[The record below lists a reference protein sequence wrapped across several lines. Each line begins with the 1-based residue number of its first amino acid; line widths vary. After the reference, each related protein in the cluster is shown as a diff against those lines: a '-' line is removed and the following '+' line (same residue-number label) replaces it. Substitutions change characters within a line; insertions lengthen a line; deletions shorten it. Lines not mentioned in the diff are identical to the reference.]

1 MNMGS
6 TNTITLAYIKEN
18 YEIENKINDKV
29 SLVSSKIDGARY
41 ILKSVDIN
49 DVSIYDFIKK
59 NAIVGIPR
67 IFDIAVSDNQL
78 FVVEEYIDC
87 KNLED
92 NISLIKNED
101 DIVRILNSICNSL
114 EVLHHANPPI
124 IHRDIKPQNILLDND
139 KTYLIDFDISRR
151 YKGDNSKDTFIR
163 GTEYYAAPEQYG
175 FSESDPRTDIY
186 AIGVTTKFILDTTG
200 IKSKKLERFVKKCTE
215 IDPNNRFQNIR
226 EVRLFLKRRIAG
238 YLFENRFKY
247 ALPGYRTGNIFKAIL
262 ATIVYG
268 NIIVYCF
275 FTESNTG
282 MTKSYDVLFSI
293 YQFIVLMAFPLIT
306 FNYLNIHNKLF
317 GINKL
322 KWYFKYPIAVF
333 ISAVF
338 FVLMSLLFVFFDILI
353 GY

>member
-1 MNMGS
+1 MS
-6 TNTITLAYIKEN
+6 SSNTITLAYIKEN
-18 YEIENKINDKV
+18 YEIENKFNDKV
-29 SLVSSKIDGARY
+29 SLVRSMIDGERY
-41 ILKSVDIN
+41 ILKSVDVN

-59 NAIVGIPR
+59 NTIVGIPR
-67 IFDIAVSDNQL
+67 IFDIAISDNQL
-78 FVVEEYIDC
+78 YVVEEYIDC

-92 NISLIKNED
+92 NISFIKSEN
-101 DIVRILNSICNSL
+101 DIIRILNSLFASL
-114 EVLHHANPPI
+114 EILHRANPPI

-163 GTEYYAAPEQYG
+163 GTEEYAAPEQYG

-186 AIGVTTKFILDTTG
+186 AIGVTTKFILDATG

-238 YLFENRFKY
+238 YLFENKFKY
-247 ALPGYRTGNIFKAIL
+247 ALPGYRTGNVFKALI
-262 ATIVYG
+262 ATVVYAS
-268 NIIVYCF
+268 IIVMAF
-275 FTESNTG
+275 FSESNTG
-282 MTKSYDVLFSI
+282 MTKRYDVIFSI

-322 KWYFKYPIAVF
+322 KWYIRYPIAFF
-333 ISAVF
+333 ISVVF
-338 FVLMSLLFVFFDILI
+338 FFLMSFLFILFDILI